1 MQLHFDA
8 SEIHGYEPTLSPRY
22 PNMRLIRQ
30 AKLNDWDELI
40 GRVATEIREL
50 TFGTNRVDT

>member
-1 MQLHFDA
+1 
-8 SEIHGYEPTLSPRY
+8 
-22 PNMRLIRQ
+22 MRLIRQ

-40 GRVATEIREL
+40 GRVATELREL